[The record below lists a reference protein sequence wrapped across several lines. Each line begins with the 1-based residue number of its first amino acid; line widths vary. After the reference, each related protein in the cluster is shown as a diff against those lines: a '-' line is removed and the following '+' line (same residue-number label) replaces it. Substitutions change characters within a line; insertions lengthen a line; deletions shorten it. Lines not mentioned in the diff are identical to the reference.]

1 MRTPALVAVNE
12 EPHAFLSLFAAA
24 RERGVR
30 VGWLDLARDAELPEP
45 LAGAVSAGAFKA
57 VATAGGRAVTAKA
70 LRGAPVLRDLLRE
83 HFLGCAL
90 VLVRGRD
97 GRPRLAAVAEAGTYR
112 LELAPERTLRLDA
125 AALVV
130 ELLRP
135 RHRA

>member
-1 MRTPALVAVNE
+1 MKTPALVSVDG
-12 EPHAFLSLFAAA
+12 EPKAFLPVFAAA

-57 VATAGGRAVTAKA
+57 VATAGGRSVAAKA

-90 VLVRGRD
+90 VLVRGHD
-97 GRPRLAAVAEAGTYR
+97 GRPRLAAEAGAFR
-112 LELAPERTLRLDA
+112 LDLAPERTLRLDA
-125 AALVV
+125 AALVA

>member
-1 MRTPALVAVNE
+1 LVAVDD
-12 EPHAFLSLFAAA
+12 EPQAFLPLFAAA
-24 RERGVR
+24 EQRGVR
-30 VGWLDLARDAELPEP
+30 VGWLDLASAVEIPEP
-45 LAGAVSAGAFKA
+45 LAGAMGAGAFKA
-57 VATAGGRAVTAKA
+57 IAAADGSSVAVKA
-70 LRGAPVLRDLLRE
+70 RRGAPVLRDLLRE

-97 GRPRLAAVAEAGTYR
+97 GRPRLAAEAEAGTYR

-125 AALVV
+125 AALVA

>member
-1 MRTPALVAVNE
+1 MRTPALVSVAAA
-12 EPHAFLSLFAAA
+12 PDRFAALLAAA

-30 VGWLDLARDAELPEP
+30 VGWLDLRAPDSTDDALEMAAAQGVLR
-45 LAGAVSAGAFKA
+45 A
-57 VATAGGRAVTAKA
+57 VAVGGGRAVAVKPV
-70 LRGAPVLRDLLRE
+70 GGEPVLRDLLRE

-97 GRPRLAAVAEAGTYR
+97 GLPRLSPAEGGFR
-112 LELAPERTLRLDA
+112 LESAGGRARDLDA
-125 AALVV
+125 EGALT

>member
-1 MRTPALVAVNE
+1 MKAPALVAVDE
-12 EPHAFLSLFAAA
+12 EPRAFLALFAAA

-30 VGWLDLARDAELPEP
+30 VGWLDLARDVEVPEL
-45 LAGAVSAGAFKA
+45 LAGAVLAGASK
-57 VATAGGRAVTAKA
+57 VVSTAGGSSVAVKPM
-70 LRGAPVLRDLLRE
+70 RGTPVLRDLLRE

-97 GRPRLAAVAEAGTYR
+97 GRPRLAAEAETGTYR
-112 LELAPERTLRLDA
+112 LELATERTLRLDA

>member
-1 MRTPALVAVNE
+1 LKAPALVAVDE
-12 EPHAFLSLFAAA
+12 EPRAFLALFAAA
-24 RERGVR
+24 KERGVR
-30 VGWLDLARDAELPEP
+30 VGWLELARDVEVPEP
-45 LAGAVSAGAFKA
+45 LAGALVAGAFKV
-57 VATAGGRAVTAKA
+57 VAAAGGSSVAVKSM
-70 LRGAPVLRDLLRE
+70 RGAPVLRDLLRE

-97 GRPRLAAVAEAGTYR
+97 GRPRLAAEAEAGTYR

-125 AALVV
+125 AALVA